1 MTDII
6 TFLQLIVMI
15 RFDIAGEYYM
25 LFLVFCIQLVLII
38 LFTYFGN
45 WLFFKLNDPEKCVL
59 VYSDEKDAAAY
70 LKKIARYPKQWNVEI
85 SFPYDADNLYKKL
98 FPFQTVF
105 LIGLPPEKQREIM
118 ELCYK
123 YGKNIY
129 FVPQL
134 SDVIIKNTKTLMI
147 DDKTTYVSNVSTIS
161 MEQRVMKRT
170 MDIVFSLVGLII
182 TSPIMLACALAV
194 KLCDRGPVFYKQ
206 RRITENGKPF
216 DVIKFRTMIVDAEKE
231 SGMIW
236 AKKDD
241 DRITPVGKVLRK
253 IRMDELPQLLNILK
267 GDMSIVGP
275 RPEREELIEEFVKTY
290 PEFKYRLKVKA
301 GLTGLAQIMGKYNT
315 TPIDKLTMVWNI
327 LKIIPSG
334 SI

>member
-1 MTDII
+1 
-6 TFLQLIVMI
+6 
-15 RFDIAGEYYM
+15 
-25 LFLVFCIQLVLII
+25 
-38 LFTYFGN
+38 
-45 WLFFKLNDPEKCVL
+45 
-59 VYSDEKDAAAY
+59 
-70 LKKIARYPKQWNVEI
+70 
-85 SFPYDADNLYKKL
+85 
-98 FPFQTVF
+98 
-105 LIGLPPEKQREIM
+105 
-118 ELCYK
+118 
-123 YGKNIY
+123 
-129 FVPQL
+129 
-134 SDVIIKNTKTLMI
+134 
-147 DDKTTYVSNVSTIS
+147 

-315 TPIDKLTMVWNI
+315 TPIDKLTMDLEYIENYSIWLD
-327 LKIIPSG
+327 LKLIFQTAKVFFKSDSTEGVEDTPEDNG
-334 SI
+334 QKH